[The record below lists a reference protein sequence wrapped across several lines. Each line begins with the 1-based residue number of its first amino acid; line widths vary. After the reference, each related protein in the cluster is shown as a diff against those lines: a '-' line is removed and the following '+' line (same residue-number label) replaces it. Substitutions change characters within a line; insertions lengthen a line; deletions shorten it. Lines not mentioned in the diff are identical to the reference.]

1 MSSVTA
7 ALAAAASSAMSKPGV
22 LGVACVDAQGLCVH
36 EAGTVPKACSGS
48 IAELAQHAF
57 ALVGADA
64 VVTCDAAQGKV
75 VLSRSEG
82 GVVIA
87 LFMEPRAQ

>member
-1 MSSVTA
+1 MQKHSHVLLMVDETW
-7 ALAAAASSAMSKPGV
+7 AAS
-22 LGVACVDAQGLCVH
+22 GVACVDAQGLCLH
-36 EAGTVPKACSGS
+36 EAGTVPKSCSGS
-48 IAELAQHAF
+48 IADLARHAF

-87 LFMEPRAQ
+87 LFMEPRVC